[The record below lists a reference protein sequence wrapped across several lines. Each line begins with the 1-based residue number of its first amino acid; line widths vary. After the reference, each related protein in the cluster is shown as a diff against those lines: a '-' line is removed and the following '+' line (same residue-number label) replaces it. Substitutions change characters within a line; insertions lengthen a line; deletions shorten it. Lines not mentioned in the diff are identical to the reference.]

1 MNGNDKTVDAFESKK
16 ICVLSSSHTSCISV
30 YTCVYIYIY
39 FASQSAKWFD
49 DKIKTRLKIARS
61 GKKTKGPICLASIS
75 ISFCSNFFFACFQ
88 EPCQTERS

>member
-16 ICVLSSSHTSCISV
+16 ICILSSSYISV
-30 YTCVYIYIY
+30 YTCVCVYIY

-88 EPCQTERS
+88 EPCQTEGS